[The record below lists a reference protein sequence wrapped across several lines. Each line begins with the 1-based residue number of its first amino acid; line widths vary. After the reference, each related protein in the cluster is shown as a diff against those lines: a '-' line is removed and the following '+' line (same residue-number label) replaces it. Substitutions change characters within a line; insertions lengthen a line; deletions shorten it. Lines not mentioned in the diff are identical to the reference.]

1 MGGQVATVASL
12 GAGAVSFT
20 HVVKALEPAVNAVA
34 SAVLLGQI
42 FHPVVYL
49 SLLPV
54 FAGVGLASASELSFT
69 TFALMTAMASNVF
82 FALRNVIAS
91 KTGSVGEMGEGT
103 ITRKSNQLCVLTIV
117 ATSVLFP
124 VVLVIP
130 GGLLSFSEAWTA
142 ALEKTSAS
150 NLIYMFLASGFHFF
164 MYQMSSFWVLSQV
177 QPITHSVLNTLKR
190 VCIIVVSIIVF
201 RNPVTF
207 QGALGTAIAIGGVM
221 LYVLTK
227 AKFK

>member
-1 MGGQVATVASL
+1 MG
-12 GAGAVSFT
+12 
-20 HVVKALEPAVNAVA
+20 KALEPAVNAVA

-42 FHPVVYL
+42 FHPVVYC
-49 SLLPV
+49 SLLPI

-91 KTGSVGEMGEGT
+91 KTGKVGDMGDGD

-124 VVLVIP
+124 AVLVIP
-130 GGLLSFSEAWTA
+130 GGLLSFGSAWTS

-150 NLIYMFLASGFHFF
+150 NLTYMFLASGFHFF
-164 MYQMSSFWVLSQV
+164 MYQLSSFWVLSQV

-190 VCIIVVSIIVF
+190 VVVIVASIIVF

-207 QGALGTAIAIGGVM
+207 QGALGTGIAIGGVL

-227 AKFK
+227 AKYK